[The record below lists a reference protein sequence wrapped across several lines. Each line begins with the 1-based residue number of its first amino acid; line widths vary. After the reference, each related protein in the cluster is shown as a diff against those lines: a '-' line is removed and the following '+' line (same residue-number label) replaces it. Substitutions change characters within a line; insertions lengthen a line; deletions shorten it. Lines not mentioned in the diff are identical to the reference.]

1 MTRCYEKH
9 LPTWSCFFFA
19 ASVLLVVTNF
29 VTVVT
34 AEERSEDEGDNDN
47 EYEYDYEDEYEDG
60 YHSGGWSD
68 SLYQYLDDLGVVDW
82 EYQQWTG
89 LTRLLGVF
97 AIISLALHALVYTE
111 WRVLSLLFEYSGF
124 GARVSGDV
132 LSCELGPRRSA
143 RDKWDVNIL
152 YEMPC
157 CKYEKKSR
165 MHFRHPETVVYKSF
179 LKKIEMDRSIARGKS
194 AVEMLVL
201 VGLPKSGMPKEI
213 IERDI
218 EAFSRLRA
226 LCITVPGVVL
236 MSAIMYFEI
245 QEVLSIDENQRTAGW
260 IVFGV
265 CTWLILFL
273 SMAWSKVIINGK
285 TWRMKNDA
293 TVMVR
298 SDKQQGQQADE
309 TNKSDPLLGH
319 DHSTAAMQY
328 QNKEHDPKI
337 IQGAWA

>member
-1 MTRCYEKH
+1 MTFCCEKIS
-9 LPTWSCFFFA
+9 PAWSCFYFT
-19 ASVLLVVTNF
+19 ASVLLVFINV

-34 AEERSEDEGDNDN
+34 AEEGSEDEGDNGN
-47 EYEYDYEDEYEDG
+47 EYEYEYEDEYE
-60 YHSGGWSD
+60 SGGWSD
-68 SLYQYLDDLGVVDW
+68 SLYQYLDNLGVADW

-89 LTRLLGVF
+89 LTRLLAVF
-97 AIISLALHALVYTE
+97 AIISLAFHALVYTE
-111 WRVLSLLFEYSGF
+111 WCVLSLLFEYIGF
-124 GARVSGDV
+124 ATRVSGDV
-132 LSCELGPRRSA
+132 LSCELGPRRFV

-157 CKYEKKSR
+157 CKYETKSK
-165 MHFRHPETVVYKSF
+165 MHFRHPEAVVYKSF
-179 LKKIEMDRSIARGKS
+179 MKKIEMDRPIARGKN

-201 VGLPKSGMPKEI
+201 VGLPKSGIPKEI

-226 LCITVPGVVL
+226 LCITVPVVVL
-236 MSAIMYFEI
+236 MSAIIYFEI
-245 QEVLSIDENQRTAGW
+245 QEVQSIDENQRTTGW
-260 IVFGV
+260 IVFGA

-293 TVMVR
+293 LVMVR
-298 SDKQQGQQADE
+298 SGKQQGQQTDE
-309 TNKSDPLLGH
+309 TNKSDPLLGY
-319 DHSTAAMQY
+319 DHSTAAVQY